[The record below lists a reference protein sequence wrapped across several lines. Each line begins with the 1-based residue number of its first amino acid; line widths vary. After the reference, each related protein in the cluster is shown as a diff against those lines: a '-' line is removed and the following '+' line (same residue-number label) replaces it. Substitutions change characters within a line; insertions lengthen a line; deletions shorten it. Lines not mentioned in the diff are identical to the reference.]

1 MTSTLFIPLT
11 LSPYIHLK
19 NPNENENENKRT
31 KPNKKQKQE
40 QEQGRTNTKKQPK
53 QETQTLSHAVIQ
65 WLIDPSILSTFYYR
79 TFFFHYVHVFYFFLL
94 PFLSRS
100 FFDRLIPN
108 ACVCTCV
115 RVLLWYLITAAMH
128 SLYSRAAKKQS
139 PNTPGESRFSLL
151 LRKQLK
157 TCWGSWSLV
166 SGRLFVTLAWL

>member
-79 TFFFHYVHVFYFFLL
+79 TFFFFIMCMFFIFSFFPFFLV
-94 PFLSRS
+94 RS
-100 FFDRLIPN
+100 STDWSPTR
-108 ACVCTCV
+108 AYV
-115 RVLLWYLITAAMH
+115 RVCVSYCDT
-128 SLYSRAAKKQS
+128 
-139 PNTPGESRFSLL
+139 LL
-151 LRKQLK
+151 LLLCIHSIREQQK
-157 TCWGSWSLV
+157 TKPEYPGWVQIFTS
-166 SGRLFVTLAWL
+166 A

>member
-79 TFFFHYVHVFYFFLL
+79 TFFFSLCACFLFFPSSLSFSFVLRPIDPQRVRMYVCACLTV
-94 PFLSRS
+94 
-100 FFDRLIPN
+100 IPYYCCY
-108 ACVCTCV
+108 AFT
-115 RVLLWYLITAAMH
+115 LFE
-128 SLYSRAAKKQS
+128 SSKKTK
-139 PNTPGESRFSLL
+139 PEYPGWVQIFTS
-151 LRKQLK
+151 
-157 TCWGSWSLV
+157 
-166 SGRLFVTLAWL
+166 A